1 MSIKLIARDLY
12 RCQRKVEQLE
22 ATLVEANIDEKAK
35 LEEELRKAKSERAF
49 LRKALDGQIGR

>member
-12 RCQRKVEQLE
+12 RCQKQVEQLE
-22 ATLVEANIDEKAK
+22 AALAEVSNDEKAE
-35 LEEELRKAKSERAF
+35 LEEKLRKVQSERVI

>member
-12 RCQRKVEQLE
+12 RCRKQVEQLE
-22 ATLVEANIDEKAK
+22 AALAEASNDEKAK
-35 LEEELRKAKSERAF
+35 LEEKLREAQSDRAF